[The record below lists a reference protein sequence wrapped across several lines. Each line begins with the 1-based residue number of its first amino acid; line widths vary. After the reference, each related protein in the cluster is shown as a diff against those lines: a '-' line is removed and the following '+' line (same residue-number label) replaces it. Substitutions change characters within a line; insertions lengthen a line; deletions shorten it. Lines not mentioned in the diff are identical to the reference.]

1 MYSASTLFTPNGVDM
16 LIGFFRLLFKAMFR
30 VRLTGDTDALR
41 LPKVLITPNHVSFLD
56 GMLLALFLPGRPV
69 FAVYTSISEKWFMRA
84 IKPLIDFVP
93 LDPTKPMSIKHLVRL
108 VDQGRP
114 VVIFPEGRITVSG
127 SLMKIYDGAA
137 FVAAKSQATVVPLRI
152 EGAELTFASRLKG
165 LVKRRLFPRISLHLL
180 PPTQL
185 PMPDAPRARDRRRIA
200 GEMLHQIMMEARM
213 AVRPRETLYEAL
225 LSAQYR
231 FGDRKPCV
239 EDINFQPDSYR
250 KLLTKT
256 LFVARILEKY
266 SQPGER
272 IGLMLPNAG
281 ISAAVIFGAVARRR
295 IPAMMNYTAGVKGLS
310 SAITAAEIKTIFT
323 SRTFLD
329 KGKLWHLPEQL
340 TQVRWV
346 FLEDLKGDVTA
357 ADKLWI
363 FGHLLMPHL
372 AQVPQRPEDDAII
385 LFTSGSEGHPK
396 GVVHSHKSI
405 LANVEQIKTIADF
418 TAADRFMSALPLF
431 HSFGLTVGLFT
442 PLFTGA
448 QVFLYPSPLHYRIVP
463 ELVYDRNCTVL
474 FGTSTFLGN
483 YARFA
488 NPYDFFKVRYVV
500 AGAEKLQESTKQLWQ
515 DKFGLRILEGYGVT
529 ECAPVVSIN
538 VPMAAKPG
546 TVGRIL
552 PGMDARLMAVPGIEQ
567 GGRLQLKG
575 PNIMNGYLR
584 VEKPGVLEAPAAEN
598 PQGQLEAGWYDTG
611 DIVAFDEQ
619 GFVQIQG
626 RAKRF
631 AKIAGEMVSL
641 ETVEQ
646 LALAVSPDKMHATAI
661 KQDASKGEALVLFTT
676 DAELTR
682 EQLLQKAR
690 AGGVPELAVPRDI
703 RFLKQMPLLG
713 SGKPDFVTLKGM
725 VDEGEKV
732 DA

>member
-1 MYSASTLFTPNGVDM
+1 MLFG
-16 LIGFFRLLFKAMFR
+16 LFRCLFRIMFR
-30 VRLTGDTDALR
+30 VRLTGNTDALWQK
-41 LPKVLITPNHVSFLD
+41 KVLITPNHVSFID
-56 GMLLALFLPGRPV
+56 GILVALFLPVRPV
-69 FAVYTSISEKWFMRA
+69 FAVYTSISQKWFMRLLA
-84 IKPLIDFVP
+84 PLIDFVP

-108 VDQGRP
+108 IEQGRP
-114 VVIFPEGRITVSG
+114 VVIFPEGRISVTG

-137 FVAAKSQATVVPLRI
+137 FVAAKSQATIVPLRI
-152 EGAELTFASRLKG
+152 EGAELTFSSRLKG
-165 LVKRRLFPRISLHLL
+165 LVKRRLFPRIQLHLL
-180 PPTQL
+180 PPTSI
-185 PMPDAPRARDRRRIA
+185 PMPDAPRARDRRKIA

-213 AVRPRETLYEAL
+213 AVRPRETLYESL
-225 LSAQYR
+225 LAAQYR
-231 FGDRKPCV
+231 FGAKKPCV

-266 SQPGER
+266 SGRGET

-281 ISAAVIFGAVARRR
+281 ISAAVIFGAIARGR

-310 SAITAAEIKTIFT
+310 SAITAAQLKTIFT
-323 SRTFLD
+323 SRTFLE

-346 FLEDLKGDVTA
+346 FLEDLKGDVTGR
-357 ADKLWI
+357 DKLWI
-363 FGHLLMPHL
+363 FSRLLMPRL
-372 AQVPQRPEDDAII
+372 AQVPQRPEDPAMI
-385 LFTSGSEGHPK
+385 LFTSGSEGNPK
-396 GVVHSHKSI
+396 GVVHSHKSL

-418 TAADRFMSALPLF
+418 TARDRFMSALPLF

-442 PLFTGA
+442 PLLTGA
-448 QVFLYPSPLHYRIVP
+448 EVFLYPSPLHYRIVP

-474 FGTSTFLGN
+474 FGTSTFLN
-483 YARFA
+483 HYARFA
-488 NPYDFFKVRYVV
+488 NPYDFYKVRYVV

-552 PGMDARLMAVPGIEQ
+552 PGMDARLLAVPGIEQ

-575 PNIMNGYLR
+575 PNVMNGYLR
-584 VEKPGVLEAPAAEN
+584 VEAPGVLEAPMAEN
-598 PQGQLEAGWYDTG
+598 IQGEMEAGWYDTG
-611 DIVAFDEQ
+611 DIVTFDEQ

-641 ETVEQ
+641 EMVEQ
-646 LALAVSPDKMHATAI
+646 LALAVSADKLHATVV

-676 DAELTR
+676 DTDMTR
-682 EQLLQKAR
+682 DKLLLQAR
-690 AGGVPELAVPRDI
+690 LTGVPELAVPRDI
-703 RFLKQMPLLG
+703 RFLKQLPVLG
-713 SGKPDFVTLKGM
+713 SGKPDFVTLKGW
-725 VDEGEKV
+725 V
-732 DA
+732 DADGTP

>member
-1 MYSASTLFTPNGVDM
+1 M
-16 LIGFFRLLFKAMFR
+16 LLCFFRQLFKVLFR
-30 VRLTGDTDALR
+30 VRMTGNTEALSQ
-41 LPKVLITPNHVSFLD
+41 PKVLITPNHVSFLD
-56 GMLLALFLPGRPV
+56 GILLALFLPVRPV
-69 FAVYTSISEKWFMRA
+69 FAVYTSISQKWFMRWLTP
-84 IKPLIDFVP
+84 IIDFVP

-108 VDQGRP
+108 IEQGRP
-114 VVIFPEGRITVSG
+114 VVIFPEGRISVSG

-137 FVAAKSQATVVPLRI
+137 FVAAKSGATIIPVRI
-152 EGAELTFASRLKG
+152 EGAELTHFSRLKG
-165 LVKRRLFPRISLHLL
+165 LVKQRLFPRISLHLL
-180 PPTQL
+180 PPTTL
-185 PMPDAPRARDRRRIA
+185 PMPEAPRARDRRKIA

-213 AVRPRETLYEAL
+213 AVRPRETLYESL
-225 LSAQYR
+225 LTAMHRY
-231 FGDRKPCV
+231 GEKKPCV

-266 SQPGER
+266 SKQGEK

-281 ISAAVIFGAVARRR
+281 ISAAVIFGAIARGR
-295 IPAMMNYTAGVKGLS
+295 IPAMMNYTAGVKGLT
-310 SAITAAEIKTIFT
+310 SAITAAQIGTIFT

-329 KGKLWHLPEQL
+329 KGKLWHLTEQL

-346 FLEDLKGDVTA
+346 FLEDLKGDVTT

-363 FGHLLMPHL
+363 FSRVLMPRL
-372 AQVPQRPEDDAII
+372 AQVAQKPEDPAII

-418 TAADRFMSALPLF
+418 TANDRFMSALPLF

-442 PLFTGA
+442 PLLTGA
-448 QVFLYPSPLHYRIVP
+448 QVFLYPSPLHYRVVP

-474 FGTSTFLGN
+474 FGTSTFLAN

-488 NPYDFFKVRYVV
+488 NPYDFYRLRYVV
-500 AGAEKLQESTKQLWQ
+500 AGAEKLQQSTKELWQ

-552 PGMDARLMAVPGIEQ
+552 PGMDARLLEMPGIEQ

-575 PNIMNGYLR
+575 PNIMAGYLR
-584 VEKPGVLEAPAAEN
+584 VENPGVLEVPAAEN
-598 PQGQLEAGWYDTG
+598 QHGELETGWYDTG
-611 DIVAFDEQ
+611 DIVAFDAQ

-641 ETVEQ
+641 EIVEQ
-646 LALAVSPDKMHATAI
+646 LALGVSPEKMHATAV
-661 KQDASKGEALVLFTT
+661 KTDASKGEALVLFTT
-676 DAELTR
+676 DNELTR
-682 EQLLQKAR
+682 DKLLQYAR
-690 AGGVPELAVPRDI
+690 AHGVPELAVPRDI
-703 RFLKQMPLLG
+703 RWLKQLPLLG

-725 VDEGEKV
+725 VAETEHPNE
-732 DA
+732 

>member
-1 MYSASTLFTPNGVDM
+1 M
-16 LIGFFRLLFKAMFR
+16 LLCFFRQLFKVLFR
-30 VRLTGDTDALR
+30 VRMTGNTEALSQ
-41 LPKVLITPNHVSFLD
+41 PKVLITPNHVSFLD
-56 GMLLALFLPGRPV
+56 GILLALFLPVRPV
-69 FAVYTSISEKWFMRA
+69 FAVYTSISQKWFMRWLTP
-84 IKPLIDFVP
+84 IIDFVP

-108 VDQGRP
+108 IEQGRP
-114 VVIFPEGRITVSG
+114 VVIFPEGRISVSG

-137 FVAAKSQATVVPLRI
+137 FVAAKSGATIIPVRI
-152 EGAELTFASRLKG
+152 EGAELTHFSRLKG
-165 LVKRRLFPRISLHLL
+165 LVKQRLFPRISLHLL
-180 PPTQL
+180 PPTTL
-185 PMPDAPRARDRRRIA
+185 PMPEAPRARDRRKIA

-213 AVRPRETLYEAL
+213 AVRPRETLYESL
-225 LSAQYR
+225 LTAMHRY
-231 FGDRKPCV
+231 GEKKPCV
-239 EDINFQPDSYR
+239 EDINFHPDSYR

-266 SQPGER
+266 SKQGEK

-281 ISAAVIFGAVARRR
+281 ISAAVIFGAIARGR
-295 IPAMMNYTAGVKGLS
+295 IPAMMNYTAGVKGLT
-310 SAITAAEIKTIFT
+310 SAITAAQIGTIFT

-329 KGKLWHLPEQL
+329 KGKLWHLTEQL

-346 FLEDLKGDVTA
+346 FLEDLKGDVTT

-363 FGHLLMPHL
+363 FSRVLMPRL
-372 AQVPQRPEDDAII
+372 AQVAQKPEDPAII

-418 TAADRFMSALPLF
+418 TANDRFMSALPLF

-442 PLFTGA
+442 PLLTGA
-448 QVFLYPSPLHYRIVP
+448 QVFLYPSPLHYRVVP

-474 FGTSTFLGN
+474 FGTSTFLAN

-488 NPYDFFKVRYVV
+488 NPYDFYRLRYVV
-500 AGAEKLQESTKQLWQ
+500 AGAEKLQQSTKELWQ

-552 PGMDARLMAVPGIEQ
+552 PGMDARLLEVPGIEQ

-575 PNIMNGYLR
+575 PNIMAGYLR
-584 VEKPGVLEAPAAEN
+584 VENPGVLEVPTAEN
-598 PQGQLEAGWYDTG
+598 QHGELETGWYDTG
-611 DIVAFDEQ
+611 DIVAFDAQ

-641 ETVEQ
+641 EIVEQ
-646 LALAVSPDKMHATAI
+646 LALGVSPEKMHATAV
-661 KQDASKGEALVLFTT
+661 KTDASKGEALVLFTT
-676 DAELTR
+676 DNELTR
-682 EQLLQKAR
+682 DKLLQYAR
-690 AGGVPELAVPRDI
+690 AHGVPELAVPRDI
-703 RFLKQMPLLG
+703 RWLKQLPLLG
-713 SGKPDFVTLKGM
+713 SGKPDFVTLKSM
-725 VDEGEKV
+725 VAETEHPNE
-732 DA
+732 

>member
-1 MYSASTLFTPNGVDM
+1 M
-16 LIGFFRLLFKAMFR
+16 LLRFFRQLFKVLFR
-30 VRLTGDTDALR
+30 VRMTGNTDALNQ
-41 LPKVLITPNHVSFLD
+41 PKVLITPNHVSFLD
-56 GMLLALFLPGRPV
+56 GILLALFLPVRPV
-69 FAVYTSISEKWFMRA
+69 FAVYTSISQKWFMRWLTP
-84 IKPLIDFVP
+84 IIDFVP

-108 VDQGRP
+108 IEQGRP
-114 VVIFPEGRITVSG
+114 VVIFPEGRISVSG

-137 FVAAKSQATVVPLRI
+137 FVAAKSGATIIPVRI
-152 EGAELTFASRLKG
+152 EGAELTHFSRLKG
-165 LVKRRLFPRISLHLL
+165 LVKQRLFPRISLHLL
-180 PPTQL
+180 PPTTL
-185 PMPDAPRARDRRRIA
+185 PMPEAPRARDRRKIA

-213 AVRPRETLYEAL
+213 AVRPRETLYESL
-225 LSAQYR
+225 LTAMHRY
-231 FGDRKPCV
+231 GEKKPCV

-256 LFVARILEKY
+256 LFVACILEKY
-266 SQPGER
+266 SKQGEK

-281 ISAAVIFGAVARRR
+281 ISAAVIFGAIARGR
-295 IPAMMNYTAGVKGLS
+295 IPAMMNYTAGVKGLT
-310 SAITAAEIKTIFT
+310 SAITAAQIGTIFT

-329 KGKLWHLPEQL
+329 KGKLWHLTEQL

-346 FLEDLKGDVTA
+346 FLEDLKGDVTTT
-357 ADKLWI
+357 DKLWI
-363 FGHLLMPHL
+363 FSRVLMPRL
-372 AQVPQRPEDDAII
+372 AQVPQKPEDPAIV

-418 TAADRFMSALPLF
+418 TANDRFMSALPLF

-442 PLFTGA
+442 PLLTGA
-448 QVFLYPSPLHYRIVP
+448 EVFLYPSPLHYRVVP

-474 FGTSTFLGN
+474 FGTSTFLAN

-488 NPYDFFKVRYVV
+488 NPYDFYRLRYVV
-500 AGAEKLQESTKQLWQ
+500 AGAEKLQQSTKELWQ

-552 PGMDARLMAVPGIEQ
+552 PGMDARLLEVPGIEQ

-575 PNIMNGYLR
+575 PNIMAGYLR
-584 VEKPGVLEAPAAEN
+584 VENPGVLEVPTAEN
-598 PQGQLEAGWYDTG
+598 QHGELETGWYDTG
-611 DIVAFDEQ
+611 DIVAFDAQ

-641 ETVEQ
+641 EIVEQ
-646 LALAVSPDKMHATAI
+646 LALGVSPEKMHATSVKPA
-661 KQDASKGEALVLFTT
+661 ASKGEALVLFTT
-676 DAELTR
+676 DNELTR
-682 EQLLQKAR
+682 DKLLQYAR
-690 AGGVPELAVPRDI
+690 AHGVP
-703 RFLKQMPLLG
+703 
-713 SGKPDFVTLKGM
+713 
-725 VDEGEKV
+725 
-732 DA
+732 

>member
-1 MYSASTLFTPNGVDM
+1 MLF
-16 LIGFFRLLFKAMFR
+16 GFFRTLFR
-30 VRLTGDTDALR
+30 VLFRIRVTGDTQALYSER
-41 LPKVLITPNHVSFLD
+41 VLITPNHVSFLD
-56 GMLLALFLPGRPV
+56 GVLLALFLPVRPV
-69 FAVYTSISEKWFMRA
+69 FAVYSSISEKWYMRWLR
-84 IKPLIDFVP
+84 PLIDFVP
-93 LDPTKPMSIKHLVRL
+93 LAPTKPMMIKHLVRL
-108 VDQGRP
+108 IGQGRP
-114 VVIFPEGRITVSG
+114 VVIFPEGRISVTG
-127 SLMKIYDGAA
+127 SLMKIYDGAG

-152 EGAELTFASRLKG
+152 DGAELTFFSRLKG
-165 LVKRRLFPRISLHLL
+165 LVKQRLFPKITLHIL
-180 PPTQL
+180 PPTSL
-185 PMPDAPRARDRRRIA
+185 PMPEAPRARDRRKIA

-213 AVRPRETLYEAL
+213 AVRPRETLYESL

-231 FGDRKPCV
+231 YGAKKNCI
-239 EDINFQPDSYR
+239 EDINFTPDTYR

-256 LFVARILEKY
+256 LFVGRILEKY
-266 SQPGER
+266 SKQGEK

-281 ISAAVIFGAVARRR
+281 ISAAVIFGAVSRGR

-310 SAITAAEIKTIFT
+310 SAITAAQINTIFT
-323 SRTFLD
+323 SRQFLD

-346 FLEDLKGDVTA
+346 FLEDLKADVTT

-363 FGHLLMPHL
+363 FAHLLMPRL
-372 AQVPQRPEDDAII
+372 AQVKQQPEDDAII
-385 LFTSGSEGHPK
+385 LFTSGSEGNPK

-418 TAADRFMSALPLF
+418 TANDRFMSALPLF

-442 PLFTGA
+442 PLLTGA
-448 QVFLYPSPLHYRIVP
+448 EVFLYPSPLHYRIVP

-488 NPYDFFKVRYVV
+488 NPYDFFRVRYVV
-500 AGAEKLQESTKQLWQ
+500 AGAEKLQDSTRQIWQ

-552 PGMDARLMAVPGIEQ
+552 PGLDARLLAVPGIED

-575 PNIMNGYLR
+575 PNVMNGYLR
-584 VEKPGVLEAPAAEN
+584 VENPGVLEAPTAEN
-598 PQGQLEAGWYDTG
+598 VNGEVETGWYDTG
-611 DIVAFDEQ
+611 DIVRFDDQ

-641 ETVEQ
+641 EMVET
-646 LALAVSPDKMHATAI
+646 LATAVSAEKMHATVV
-661 KQDASKGEALVLFTT
+661 KSDASKGEALVLFTT
-676 DAELTR
+676 DGELKRDALLRYAR
-682 EQLLQKAR
+682 EH
-690 AGGVPELAVPRDI
+690 GIPELAVPRDI
-703 RFLKQMPLLG
+703 RYLKQLPVLG

-725 VDEGEKV
+725 VEE
-732 DA
+732 AEQHNA